1 MKSIIKTG
9 LIALA
14 IIMIV
19 TSLMVFI
26 DPIKPIHLA
35 KIEPVSFVKFMKKQ
49 VDQEIKGMSYEKAQ
63 TAFDSLN
70 GLVKTESFV
79 AYSDGQHALSENEAL
94 DCYKM
99 TFDAYAPIF
108 VDYGNDY
115 FHSDWRKEGLDRI
128 KTESERLQSL
138 RLAESGTD
146 VNDSL
151 LHFIQYE
158 KDYTAAKKVVNNAA
172 YGCETVKK
180 VNEKINNANGFKKK
194 YPLCNNSELRNDLSN
209 VRAKAT
215 EKLAKEIIS
224 QIDTLI
230 KHKEDYIHLDYQC
243 WANEKEPFE
252 KRLDSFSLNFNK
264 EYNKQYSIKI
274 KNGHKERSLPD
285 AKKDLKNADQDL
297 VRIQKELNSSNG
309 TSLRIEE

>member
-19 TSLMVFI
+19 TLLKVFI

-49 VDQEIKGMSYEKAQ
+49 VDQEIKGKSYEKAQ
-63 TAFDSLN
+63 IAFDSLN

-146 VNDSL
+146 VSDSL
-151 LHFIQYE
+151 SHFIQYE

-172 YGCETVKK
+172 YGCKTVKK
-180 VNEKINNANGFKKK
+180 VREKIENANRYKKK
-194 YPLCNNSELRNDLSN
+194 YPLCNNSELRKDLMK
-209 VRAKAT
+209 VRSEAT
-215 EKLAKEIIS
+215 KQLAKDYIS
-224 QIDTLI
+224 QVDTLI
-230 KHKEDYIHLDYQC
+230 KHKDDYIELGYEQWQGIKRPLEDSLKLYNRYFSNEYKTQYNFKNGVIRSLFD
-243 WANEKEPFE
+243 ANEDLKKADQNLVE
-252 KRLDSFSLNFNK
+252 
-264 EYNKQYSIKI
+264 SIKQ
-274 KNGHKERSLPD
+274 
-285 AKKDLKNADQDL
+285 KKQ
-297 VRIQKELNSSNG
+297 NSSN
-309 TSLRIEE
+309 RACED